1 MKRIGI
7 LGAGGMG
14 GTHARHYA
22 SLGKAEIG
30 VFDVDAEKRN
40 GLAERHG
47 LATFDTEEALLAWAD
62 AVDICTPTP
71 LHAAQAE
78 RAIASGKGILIEK
91 PLAGTLD
98 EARRIVESA
107 NRSGTPLMVGQV
119 VRFFPEFARANKLV
133 KDGKVGRPAAIRMRR
148 GGGPPR
154 SEWFLDHTK
163 SGGILVDLAV
173 HDFDWLRWTFGEVAF
188 LYARSVGAKTNRGPD
203 YALTT
208 LTFESGA
215 VAHVEST
222 WMDPAGGRVTL
233 EVCGSEGMIQFDSRT
248 TASLR
253 THAGPAPRLESPLSP
268 EDDPYR
274 NQLAAFVR
282 YLEGAEP
289 PVTGEDGF
297 MALSIG
303 LAARESALSGRVV
316 VPEKL

>member
-1 MKRIGI
+1 MKKIGI

-14 GTHARHYA
+14 ATHARHY
-22 SLGKAEIG
+22 SNLGTAEIAI
-30 VFDVDAEKRN
+30 FDVDSERREA
-40 GLAERHG
+40 LANRHG
-47 LATFDTEEALLAWAD
+47 IRAFDNEEAMLAWAD

-71 LHAAQAE
+71 LHADQAL
-78 RAIASGKGILIEK
+78 RAIREGKGLLIEK
-91 PLAGTLD
+91 PLAHGLE
-98 EARRIVESA
+98 EARSIVEAA
-107 NRSGTPLMVGQV
+107 NRAEVPLMVGQV
-119 VRFFPEFARANKLV
+119 VRFFPEFARAHKLV
-133 KDGKVGRPAAIRMRR
+133 KDGKVGRPAAIRVRR
-148 GGGPPR
+148 GGGAPK
-154 SEWFLDHTK
+154 SEWFMDHTK

-173 HDFDWLRWTFGEVAF
+173 HDFDWLRWTFGEVSH

-233 EVCGSEGMIQFDSRT
+233 EVCGSEGMIQFDSRNA
-248 TASLR
+248 ASLR
-253 THAGPAPRLESPLSP
+253 TNTGPAARLESPLSA

-303 LAARESALSGRVV
+303 LAARASALGGRVV
-316 VPEKL
+316 VPERL